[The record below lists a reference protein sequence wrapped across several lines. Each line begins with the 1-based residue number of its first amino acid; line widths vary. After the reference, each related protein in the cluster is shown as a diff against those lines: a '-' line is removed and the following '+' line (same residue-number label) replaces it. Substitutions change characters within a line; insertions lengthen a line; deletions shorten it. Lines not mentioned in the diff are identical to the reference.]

1 MNQWKSYGLM
11 NYYATADKDN
21 IGKREKLR
29 VEFSSV
35 TKLCSDLYCLNVTM
49 HSLVMFCHCIL
60 QVSCSAAISRCAG
73 QHIPSLNSNG
83 GEASLKDLSPLEFAG
98 NSPFLFQQA
107 EGLPQN

>member
-35 TKLCSDLYCLNVTM
+35 TKLNRQKENEWVNM
-49 HSLVMFCHCIL
+49 VI
-60 QVSCSAAISRCAG
+60 
-73 QHIPSLNSNG
+73 
-83 GEASLKDLSPLEFAG
+83 FA
-98 NSPFLFQQA
+98 
-107 EGLPQN
+107 